1 MEEKNVISLKNAIS
15 LIESLN
21 KDFLYSIR
29 LKDVKKFED
38 DLKFINLF
46 SNEYM
51 LVNES
56 EKLFFGYFTSR
67 YGLFKISDILDVL
80 LTGFNEEDILFITRY
95 FVKLNGEKLLYINSY
110 GGFHKEAL
118 IHKPSLFIFTKKHTI
133 GNIGKR
139 NLYEIVKVF
148 DERKDELNS
157 FLKTEVA
164 NDDLKM
170 LLEEF
175 GVRQFKKLFNLEV
188 KESEINEE
196 TISPFIK
203 NYGDIVNTAIK
214 IVDNNHESQLVI
226 RGLVNTSVKLTKKLV
241 EKYDFYKLF

>member
-1 MEEKNVISLKNAIS
+1 MVILA
-15 LIESLN
+15 
-21 KDFLYSIR
+21 
-29 LKDVKKFED
+29 
-38 DLKFINLF
+38 
-46 SNEYM
+46 
-51 LVNES
+51 
-56 EKLFFGYFTSR
+56 
-67 YGLFKISDILDVL
+67 
-80 LTGFNEEDILFITRY
+80 
-95 FVKLNGEKLLYINSY
+95 
-110 GGFHKEAL
+110 
-118 IHKPSLFIFTKKHTI
+118 
-133 GNIGKR
+133 KR